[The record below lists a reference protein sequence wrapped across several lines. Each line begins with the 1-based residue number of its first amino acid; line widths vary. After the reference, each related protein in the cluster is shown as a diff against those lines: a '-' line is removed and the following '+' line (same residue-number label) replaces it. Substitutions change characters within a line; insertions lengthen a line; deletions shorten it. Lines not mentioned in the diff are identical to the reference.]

1 MHALAQLIDGYAA
14 GIRGRAEE
22 PRLLR
27 IDPWICLCPS
37 HVVNSYRSRC
47 KCSIALWCVVLGYNT
62 VCAIIIHDTR
72 MGTCGLVG
80 DVRASSHKAARL
92 GRA

>member
-1 MHALAQLIDGYAA
+1 MHALAQLIDGHAA

-22 PRLLR
+22 PRFLR

-62 VCAIIIHDTR
+62 VCAIIIMIRGWERAAWLATCALARTR
-72 MGTCGLVG
+72 RSV
-80 DVRASSHKAARL
+80 
-92 GRA
+92 